1 MFDPEIMSKCLVLFT
16 FLTAAGMKH
25 LRENGIVH
33 RDIKPGN
40 ILLYKKE
47 DGK

>member
-1 MFDPEIMSKCLVLFT
+1 MCL
-16 FLTAAGMKH
+16 FLAAGMKH
-25 LRENGIVH
+25 LRENAIVH

-47 DGK
+47 DGR